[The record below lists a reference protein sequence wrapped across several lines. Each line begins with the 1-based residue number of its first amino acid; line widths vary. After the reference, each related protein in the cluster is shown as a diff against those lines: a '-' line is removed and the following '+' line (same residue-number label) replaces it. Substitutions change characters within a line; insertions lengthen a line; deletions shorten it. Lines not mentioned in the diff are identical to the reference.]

1 MAAPPEDSERARG
14 KSQSAAGAI
23 PASASGAAPVSAAG
37 ATPEDLS
44 AGPPPTGRFS
54 LRRFLFGA
62 PKNPLDPSVFH
73 HISLIAFFAWVGLGA
88 DGLSSSCYGPE
99 EAFLAL
105 GEHRHLALYLALATA
120 LTVGI
125 ISACYIQLIRL
136 FPHGGGGYQVVSK
149 LIGEHAGTVAGSALV
164 VDYILTIA
172 ISVASGVD
180 AMMSFLPAPFLR
192 YKLLTSCAFVIL
204 LSWMNLRGVKESVKV
219 LFPIFLLFVIT
230 HVALIGFGIASN
242 FGAMDVMI
250 NETAVE
256 TSRAFEGGTLIATLL
271 LLMRAYCIGGGT
283 YTGIEAVSTATGV
296 LRAPVERTGRNTM
309 IAMAISLAVTASG
322 LIVCY
327 LLYHVAHEPGRTLN
341 ATLIEAVSRD
351 WTFAGISIGR
361 PFLVTALL
369 AEGAIL
375 FVASQSGFVAGPR
388 VLAAMAVDG
397 WVPRMFAYLS
407 DQLVTQ
413 HGVVFMGVMSLL
425 MVLVTGGNVKVLVI
439 LYSVNVFIG
448 FTLSLAGLSRHWW
461 KSRGALR
468 GWRTKLGLSL
478 VGFVLTATVLAFN
491 LIVKFTHGAWV
502 TVLLTGGL
510 ILFCL
515 RVRAHYVKVARH
527 LKDLDSTLGN
537 LPPSLLHPPKA
548 GPVKNGPAIMLV
560 GRYGGLGVHC
570 LLTVL
575 RLYRELHDR
584 YIFISVGEIDSSRF
598 KGKDAVQELEE
609 STAAQLE
616 KYLRLARSLGLDAE
630 IRYELA
636 TDPIPALEKI
646 CLDAGR
652 GNPHSIVYAGQLVFQ
667 TEDTLSRFLHNQ
679 AAYTLQRRLVFQGQ
693 QMMILPIRVWETEK
707 RAAPKGGAAAR
718 KKSVDSKAP
727 GTNGEKRQPPP

>member
-1 MAAPPEDSERARG
+1 
-14 KSQSAAGAI
+14 
-23 PASASGAAPVSAAG
+23 
-37 ATPEDLS
+37 
-44 AGPPPTGRFS
+44 
-54 LRRFLFGA
+54 
-62 PKNPLDPSVFH
+62 
-73 HISLIAFFAWVGLGA
+73 
-88 DGLSSSCYGPE
+88 
-99 EAFLAL
+99 
-105 GEHRHLALYLALATA
+105 
-120 LTVGI
+120 
-125 ISACYIQLIRL
+125 
-136 FPHGGGGYQVVSK
+136 
-149 LIGEHAGTVAGSALV
+149 
-164 VDYILTIA
+164 
-172 ISVASGVD
+172 
-180 AMMSFLPAPFLR
+180 
-192 YKLLTSCAFVIL
+192 
-204 LSWMNLRGVKESVKV
+204 
-219 LFPIFLLFVIT
+219 
-230 HVALIGFGIASN
+230 
-242 FGAMDVMI
+242 
-250 NETAVE
+250 
-256 TSRAFEGGTLIATLL
+256 
-271 LLMRAYCIGGGT
+271 MRAYCIGGGT

-296 LRAPVERTGRNTM
+296 LREPVERTGRNTM
-309 IAMAISLAVTASG
+309 IAMAVSLAVTASG
-322 LIVCY
+322 LIICY
-327 LLYHVAHEPGRTLN
+327 LLYHVEHQPGRTLN

-351 WTFAGISIGR
+351 WTLGGISIGR
-361 PFLVTALL
+361 PFMITALL
-369 AEGAIL
+369 AEGALL

-413 HGVVFMGVMSLL
+413 HGIIFMGVMSLL

-461 KSRGALR
+461 KSRGAVP
-468 GWRTKLGLSL
+468 GWRSKLALGL
-478 VGFVLTATVLAFN
+478 VGFALTSTVLAFN

-502 TVLLTGGL
+502 TVLLTGGF
-510 ILFCL
+510 ILLCL
-515 RVRAHYVKVARH
+515 RVRAHYTKVARH
-527 LKDLDSTLGN
+527 LKDLDSTLAN

-598 KGKDAVQELEE
+598 KGKDAVKQLEE

-667 TEDTLSRFLHNQ
+667 TENTLSRFLHNQ

-693 QMMILPIRVWETEK
+693 QMMILPIRVWETKK
-707 RAAPKGGAAAR
+707 RATPKGGAAPR
-718 KKSVDSKAP
+718 KRP
-727 GTNGEKRQPPP
+727 TNPKT